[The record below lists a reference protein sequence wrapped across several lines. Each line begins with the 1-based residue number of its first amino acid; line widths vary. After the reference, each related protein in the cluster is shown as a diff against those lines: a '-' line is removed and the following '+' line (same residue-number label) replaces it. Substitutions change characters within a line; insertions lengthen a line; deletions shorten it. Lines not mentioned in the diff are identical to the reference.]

1 MKIWSGSAS
10 PEAGNDAYRVML
22 QKDIYVDRYL
32 VPYEILSLM
41 AYNLNIY
48 RKGIGNRENTLKTL
62 KELYDLYGRAINLDP
77 DMEDVHGNIEYL
89 AIEETDGSAEN
100 MRMFLSRNEQ
110 VHTDVNFFLI
120 DILLDYEKLIYS
132 TLQGIPNH
140 IQEAVPSSHLKYYL
154 SY

>member
-48 RKGIGNRENTLKTL
+48 RKGIGNRENTL
-62 KELYDLYGRAINLDP
+62 
-77 DMEDVHGNIEYL
+77 
-89 AIEETDGSAEN
+89 
-100 MRMFLSRNEQ
+100 
-110 VHTDVNFFLI
+110 
-120 DILLDYEKLIYS
+120 
-132 TLQGIPNH
+132 
-140 IQEAVPSSHLKYYL
+140 
-154 SY
+154 